1 MNVRDAEFRTL
12 YQEFAPGIRRY
23 LSRLVGGADAED
35 LTQEV
40 FARAHG
46 AMATRRGDS
55 LVSTWLYR
63 IATNAA
69 IDRLRAASRREVPV
83 TGPAESVVEEGDQVV
98 SEDAAREAQDAD
110 SHVIRKEMRHCI
122 LDLVDRLLPDHRAV
136 ILLGELRDLRDQEIA
151 DALGITLEA
160 AKMRLHRARG
170 ELRELLG
177 ASCDLYRD
185 ERNELACDRKPPAG
199 PERASPPRPFKS
211 IATRARLAR
220 ADARG

>member
-1 MNVRDAEFRTL
+1 MVEFEPMEASAPDFRTL
-12 YQEFAPGIRRY
+12 YDEFAPRIRRY
-23 LSRLVGGADAED
+23 LTRLVGESEAED

-46 AMATRRGDS
+46 AMRTRRGDS

-69 IDRLRAASRREVPV
+69 IDRLRAASRREVAV
-83 TGPAESVVEEGDQVV
+83 TASAPAGCGGEEEREIV
-98 SEDAAREAQDAD
+98 SEGAALEAQEAERR
-110 SHVIRKEMRHCI
+110 VIRKEMRHCI
-122 LDLVDRLLPDHRAV
+122 LDLVDRLPPVHRDV
-136 ILLGELRDLRDQEIA
+136 ILLGELRDFRDQEIA

-170 ELRELLG
+170 ELRKLLQ

-185 ERNELACDRKPPAG
+185 EENELACDRKPPAG
-199 PERASPPRPFKS
+199 S
-211 IATRARLAR
+211 
-220 ADARG
+220 

>member
-1 MNVRDAEFRTL
+1 LFEPMEARAPDFRTL
-12 YQEFAPGIRRY
+12 YDEFAPRIRRY
-23 LSRLVGGADAED
+23 LTRLVGESEAED

-46 AMATRRGDS
+46 AMRTRRGDS

-69 IDRLRAASRREVPV
+69 IDRLRAASRREVAV
-83 TGPAESVVEEGDQVV
+83 TASAPLECAGEEEREIV
-98 SEDAAREAQDAD
+98 SEGAALEAQEAERR
-110 SHVIRKEMRHCI
+110 VIRKEMRHCI
-122 LDLVDRLLPDHRAV
+122 LDLVDRLPPVHREV
-136 ILLGELRDLRDQEIA
+136 ILLGELRDFRDQEIA

-170 ELRELLG
+170 ELRKLLQ

-185 ERNELACDRKPPAG
+185 EENELACDRKPPPG
-199 PERASPPRPFKS
+199 S
-211 IATRARLAR
+211 
-220 ADARG
+220 